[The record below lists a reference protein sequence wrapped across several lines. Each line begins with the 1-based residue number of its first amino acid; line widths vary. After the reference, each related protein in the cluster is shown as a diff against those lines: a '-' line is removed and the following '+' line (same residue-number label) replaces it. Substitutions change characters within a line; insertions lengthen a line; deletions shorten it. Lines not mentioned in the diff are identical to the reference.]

1 MREYGRKIGWV
12 AILLLFT
19 LQITFVHAQEHYIIA
34 TDTTFAPFE
43 FQDATGQYV
52 GIDIELLEA
61 IAKDQGFTYEM
72 RALGFNAALQA
83 LESGQ
88 VDGVIAGMSITE
100 ERKQT
105 FDFSNPYY
113 ASGLSFAVYSRSD
126 IETLE
131 DLKGKKVAVKNGTA
145 GAELANELASEVGFT
160 VVTFEDSANMYEDVM
175 VGNSDATIEDYAVI
189 AYAIQQGQLD
199 LKLIGEQ
206 YRSTD
211 FGFTVQKGK
220 NHALLTAF
228 NTGLDNLKAQG
239 SYDNIIEKYVG
250 NNAQVASSKGFTAL
264 IGENWRTL
272 LSGLWATLWITFVSI
287 AIAGVLGVVLGL
299 MRVSPIKPLSI
310 SASIYVDIMRGL
322 PLIVLA
328 FFIYFGIPQMTGW
341 RLSATFAGI
350 ITLSL
355 NAAAYIAEIV
365 RGGINAIDLGQM
377 EASRSL
383 GLPYRKSMQ
392 RVVLP
397 QAIRVMV
404 PSLINQFVI
413 TLKDTS
419 ILSVIGLV
427 ELTQSGKVIIART
440 YQSGN
445 MWLIIGIMYLVVITV
460 LTKLSKH
467 LEGVH

>member
-1 MREYGRKIGWV
+1 M
-12 AILLLFT
+12 
-19 LQITFVHAQEHYIIA
+19 
-34 TDTTFAPFE
+34 
-43 FQDATGQYV
+43 
-52 GIDIELLEA
+52 
-61 IAKDQGFTYEM
+61 
-72 RALGFNAALQA
+72 
-83 LESGQ
+83 
-88 VDGVIAGMSITE
+88 
-100 ERKQT
+100 
-105 FDFSNPYY
+105 
-113 ASGLSFAVYSRSD
+113 
-126 IETLE
+126 
-131 DLKGKKVAVKNGTA
+131 
-145 GAELANELASEVGFT
+145 
-160 VVTFEDSANMYEDVM
+160 
-175 VGNSDATIEDYAVI
+175 
-189 AYAIQQGQLD
+189 
-199 LKLIGEQ
+199 
-206 YRSTD
+206 
-211 FGFTVQKGK
+211 
-220 NHALLTAF
+220 
-228 NTGLDNLKAQG
+228 
-239 SYDNIIEKYVG
+239 
-250 NNAQVASSKGFTAL
+250 
-264 IGENWRTL
+264 
-272 LSGLWATLWITFVSI
+272 
-287 AIAGVLGVVLGL
+287 
-299 MRVSPIKPLSI
+299 
-310 SASIYVDIMRGL
+310 DIMRGL

-467 LEGVH
+467 LEGGH